1 MDSEYFDVT
10 GRFVHDVDQLV
21 YTRTQSIP
29 DEFLAGLRDS
39 RIASSH
45 VREREMMRVA
55 SVPVA
60 VVELWRAQGFDI
72 YREPNRAIVK
82 RLREHNLE
90 AFITTSKRV

>member
-1 MDSEYFDVT
+1 MTDKFFDVT
-10 GRFVHDVDQLV
+10 GGIVSDVDQLV
-21 YTRTQSIP
+21 YTRTQDIP
-29 DEFLAGLRDS
+29 HEFLDGLRDS

-45 VREREMMRVA
+45 VREGEMMRVA

-82 RLREHNLE
+82 RLREHNLD
-90 AFITTSKRV
+90 AFITTTKRV